1 MRILEVS
8 NKPKFGGI
16 GIYVQG
22 LTEELAAQG
31 VAVGWFYAGEYDLG
45 FRPSITRSK
54 TNTGVK
60 LFSLRNSPNLHA
72 AYRITHP
79 NAEINSPE
87 IHSAFIKALEEF
99 QPELV
104 HFHDLGG
111 LCSSLID
118 AAARRSIP
126 TVTTLNCYW
135 FICPKNDLISNVTGA
150 ICPGPQGGRNCAS
163 CIPNAGRHMLSAKVQ
178 MLIWRLLK
186 ARLPLNF
193 FLWLSKPLLKWHQ
206 KFSYALGR
214 NMHRARVTQSGCAQ
228 SFQQREDYNLR
239 LLSNTVTLNIAVT
252 SFVKQR
258 FVEWGV
264 PAEKLIVQHFGTRAA
279 EFLAPT
285 ARLVSTPLVFGYI
298 GPLTYHK
305 GAHVL
310 IDAFKRLRP
319 GVAKLIVYGNASSD
333 YGKSMIRAAE
343 ECDNIDFRGAYNH
356 TDLQII
362 LDEIDIIVVPP
373 IWYDNSPQVVFEAFS
388 AGVPV
393 IGSKIGGIPD
403 FVETGVNGLLFEAGN
418 VDDLS
423 DCMSGLVNTPSLVD
437 SMRKKIKPMKTMRSH
452 VDELSV
458 VYRELILA
466 NYNKK
471 KWGGDSSRE
480 PITKN

>member
-16 GIYVQG
+16 GIYVHG

-31 VAVGWFYAGEYDLG
+31 VEVGWFYAGEYDLG
-45 FRPSITRSK
+45 FRPSLDRSK
-54 TNTGVK
+54 TNAGVQV
-60 LFSLRNSPNLHA
+60 FSLRNSPNLHA

-79 NAEINSPE
+79 NAEINSE
-87 IHSAFIKALEEF
+87 KIQSAFIKVLEEF
-99 QPELV
+99 QPDLV

-118 AAARRSIP
+118 AAACRLIP

-150 ICPGPQGGRNCAS
+150 ICPGPNGGANCAN
-163 CIPNAGRHMLSAKVQ
+163 CIPNAGQNMTSAKIQMLS
-178 MLIWRLLK
+178 WRLLK
-186 ARLPLNF
+186 SYLPVTLF
-193 FLWLSKPLLKWHQ
+193 RRLSKPLLRWHQ
-206 KFSYALGR
+206 KFRYALGS
-214 NMHRARVTQSGCAQ
+214 NMARDHVAQSGSAD
-228 SFQQREDYNLR
+228 FFKLREHYNLQ
-239 LLSNTVTLNIAVT
+239 LLSDTVTLNIAVT

-264 PAEKLIVQHFGTRAA
+264 PADKLFVQHFGTRAA

-285 ARLVSTPLVFGYI
+285 ARLVNSPLVFGYI

-310 IDAFKRLRP
+310 LDAFKRLLPRT
-319 GVAKLIVYGNASSD
+319 AKLIVYGNASGE
-333 YGKSMIRAAE
+333 YGKLIHKAAE
-343 ECDNIDFRGAYNH
+343 GCGNIDLRGAYNH
-356 TDLQII
+356 FDLQRI
-362 LDEIDIIVVPP
+362 LDEIDVIVVPP

-393 IGSKIGGIPD
+393 VGSKIGGIPD

-418 VDDLS
+418 SDDLYACIS
-423 DCMSGLVNTPSLVD
+423 NLVNTPSLVD
-437 SMRKKIKPMKTMRSH
+437 NMRKNIKPMKTMRTH
-452 VDELSV
+452 VFELAEI
-458 VYRELILA
+458 YRELILA
-466 NYNKK
+466 NQTQKK
-471 KWGGDSSRE
+471 AQ
-480 PITKN
+480 